1 MEITIV
7 TGTGASYRD
16 APGVAASTFGS
27 ALRPRLRGATA
38 EAFGGSRPFVATEAS
53 ATPTPAPALDTT
65 APGTS

>member
-16 APGVAASTFGS
+16 AFGATAFTLSS
-27 ALRPRLRGATA
+27 ALRPRLRRTTA

-53 ATPTPAPALDTT
+53 ATPTPAPALDMT
-65 APGTS
+65 ATGTS